1 MKKGCLSSF
10 SLKLIAIVTMTIDHV
25 GYVLLPRY
33 FFLRGIG
40 RLAFPIFCFLLSEG
54 LSYTKSRSKYLLRL
68 SVFAILAE
76 VPFDLAFNRAW
87 FDVSDQNV
95 FFTLALSFGAIWC
108 YDTLRRLP
116 DGNFWIAFLSIFPF
130 CAAAELLRTDYGMWG
145 VLFVA
150 AFWVLREKPVFAMLA
165 FAAVN
170 IVLSLFDSHIVQMYA
185 LCAIPLLLLYNG
197 KKGFVSN
204 KYVFYAYYPFHLL
217 VIHLIECWKYG
228 LL

>member
-10 SLKLIAIVTMTIDHV
+10 SLKLIAILSMTVDHV

-54 LSYTKSRSKYLLRL
+54 FAHTKSRPKYLLRL
-68 SVFAILAE
+68 SAFAILSE

-87 FDVSDQNV
+87 FDFSDQNV

-108 YDTLRRLP
+108 YDTLLRLL
-116 DGNFWIAFLSIFPF
+116 DRNYLVAALSVLPF
-130 CAAAELLRTDYGMWG
+130 CAAAELLKTDYGMWG

-150 AFWVLREKPVFAMLA
+150 AFWILREKPIFAMLA

-170 IVLSLFDSHIVQMYA
+170 IVLSLFDSHIIQMYA

-197 KKGFVSN
+197 KKGAVSI
-204 KYVFYAYYPFHLL
+204 KYFFYAYYPLHLL
-217 VIHLIECWKYG
+217 AIHLIECWKYG
-228 LL
+228 LI